1 VIMKSLNVGSETS
14 YNDQVL
20 SVGNVLKMS
29 NIQLGSFLFDL
40 MKNNMKERFV
50 TLWCKRRFVG
60 AHFHSKEEKKVQ
72 LLCNREKNQDK
83 KFESKSSSSPIW
95 NLGAIHLK
103 TNAQVAYNIQSYRFW
118 TRWKYKG
125 IIFPMGLVS
134 YPNKVRVN

>member
-50 TLWCKRRFVG
+50 TLWCKR
-60 AHFHSKEEKKVQ
+60 
-72 LLCNREKNQDK
+72 
-83 KFESKSSSSPIW
+83 
-95 NLGAIHLK
+95 
-103 TNAQVAYNIQSYRFW
+103 
-118 TRWKYKG
+118 
-125 IIFPMGLVS
+125 
-134 YPNKVRVN
+134 